1 MQEEHKE
8 KDSRNAFDPG
18 DYPALLEF
26 LPAYLHEDFDEE
38 YGSAAAAVE
47 ALLEDAS
54 VEQIR
59 DLKGEWQLF
68 RRSFGGRPLAEIQ
81 QALGQLGVIWQPQS
95 EQELQALDE
104 ILRRGVIF

>member
-1 MQEEHKE
+1 MMREEHKD
-8 KDSRNAFDPG
+8 KDKGKAFDPG
-18 DYPALLEF
+18 DFPALLEF

-54 VEQIR
+54 IEQIR
-59 DLKGEWQLF
+59 DVKGEWQVF
-68 RRSFGGRPLAEIQ
+68 RKTCAGRPLAEIQ

-95 EQELQALDE
+95 ERELKALDE
-104 ILRRGVIF
+104 ILRQGEA